1 MENRLLARY
10 RSAAGAAAYRGKYR
24 RSWAR
29 RISNRRELSLVRRA
43 LRGIA
48 GGRPKT
54 VLDCPCG
61 AGRLL
66 PLLLEGAERV
76 WAADLSAWMIREAR
90 RASGGGDRVVFTQ
103 GSAVRLPFATGAFDV
118 TLCHRLIHHVPAREE
133 RAVILAELA
142 RVSRR
147 AVVLSFA
154 DAGTRRAR
162 RRKGRTKC
170 VTFTA
175 RELASEAAEQG
186 LHLVSPVRRLGG
198 WVSFLAVAILEREPL
213 AGGA

>member
-1 MENRLLARY
+1 MDTKLLDRY
-10 RSAAGAAAYRGKYR
+10 RSEAGAAAYRGKYR
-24 RSWAR
+24 RSWTR
-29 RISNRRELSLVRRA
+29 RISSRRELSLVRRA
-43 LRGIA
+43 LLGIE
-48 GGRPKT
+48 GGRPKA

-76 WAADLSAWMIREAR
+76 AAADISAAMVREAR
-90 RASGGGDRVVFTQ
+90 RARGGGVVFVQ
-103 GSAVRLPFATGAFDV
+103 ASAGGLPFATGAFDV
-118 TLCHRLIHHVPAREE
+118 VVCHRLIHHVVSRKE
-133 RAVILAELA
+133 RAPILAELA

-162 RRKGRTKC
+162 RKRGRTKC
-170 VTFTA
+170 ATLSA
-175 RELASEAAEQG
+175 AELAAEAAEQG
-186 LHLVSPVRRLGG
+186 LRLTSPVRRLGG
-198 WVSFLAVAILEREPL
+198 WVSFLAVAVLLAERP